1 MSKLLITGF
10 DFKPF
15 GAAIK
20 AARMARK
27 ESRKDASEALNISPR
42 YLANIEN
49 VGQQPSL
56 PVFFDL
62 IRRYNISVDQFLLPN
77 VNCCKSERRQR
88 LEAMLDQMNEAGIT
102 ILLSTAEGILESSKN
117 ADFWSKQ

>member
-1 MSKLLITGF
+1 MSKLLISGF

-27 ESRKDASEALNISPR
+27 ESRKEASEALNISPR

-62 IRRYNISVDQFLLPN
+62 VKRYNISVDQFLLPD
-77 VNCCKSERRQR
+77 VVAEKSERRRQ
-88 LEAMLDQMNEAGIT
+88 LDAMLDQMGEVGIG
-102 ILLSTAEGILESSKN
+102 ILLSTAEGILASSGLEEYGKTR
-117 ADFWSKQ
+117 